1 MEVAN
6 LVLPSINQSN
16 NNTTSGDQTNDKNSG
31 NKENNN
37 GSLKSSTLLKL
48 PNTIV
53 SHVKVDKNNKM
64 ISSNSKN
71 VLKNLVDSLIG
82 SDTSKNRMRAMDVQ
96 RVISIINE
104 MEKKIMILNM
114 IPKTIDVVFKIDI
127 GTKFFI
133 FLKLIFFFFFLKWI
147 WFIK

>member
-1 MEVAN
+1 MEVANN
-6 LVLPSINQSN
+6 LVLPSINN
-16 NNTTSGDQTNDKNSG
+16 PANNTATNDQINDRNGKDN
-31 NKENNN
+31 NNN
-37 GSLKSSTLLKL
+37 GALKSTTLLKL

-53 SHVKVDKNNKM
+53 SHVKVDKNNKT
-64 ISSNSKN
+64 ISSNSKD

-82 SDTSKNRMRAMDVQ
+82 TDTSKNRMRAMDVQ

-127 GTKFFI
+127 GT
-133 FLKLIFFFFFLKWI
+133 
-147 WFIK
+147 